1 MCTTGVLRLG
11 PADYLLFKN
20 KDFGRSHFDDRL
32 VVERD
37 VFGIQGITTWAGD
50 DPETDQFSG
59 FSIGANRYGLLCC
72 DSNVRTVPDH
82 ENYDRLV
89 EIALRAGTDVPSAID
104 AVARAVADQP
114 YLWAN
119 LVMIDSNMTAAIEVR
134 GTEIETSFGTERR
147 SRSNHHVSLGPSPDD
162 DDQLTTVARYESA
175 RRRVEDVITLDDV
188 LALQASHDS
197 GPTGICNHLGYH
209 TVYTYVERWHE
220 GTVTLYVGQGQPCET
235 GDPMVL
241 DIPLDSAWSA
251 EAEGTF
257 RDAYPSAKSLA
268 IA

>member
-59 FSIGANRYGLLCC
+59 FSI
-72 DSNVRTVPDH
+72 
-82 ENYDRLV
+82 
-89 EIALRAGTDVPSAID
+89 D
-104 AVARAVADQP
+104 AVAGAVADQP

-119 LVMIDSNMTAAIEVR
+119 LVMIDLNMTAAIEVR

-197 GPTGICNHLGYH
+197 GSTGICNHLGYH

-235 GDPMVL
+235 GDPMIL
-241 DIPLDSAWSA
+241 DIPLGSAWSA

>member
-1 MCTTGVLRLG
+1 MTGWSWNGTSSGFRASPPGRATIPRPTSSPGFRSEPTATDSCAATPTFEQFPITKTTTGWSKSPCERAPTYLR
-11 PADYLLFKN
+11 
-20 KDFGRSHFDDRL
+20 RS
-32 VVERD
+32 
-37 VFGIQGITTWAGD
+37 T
-50 DPETDQFSG
+50 
-59 FSIGANRYGLLCC
+59 
-72 DSNVRTVPDH
+72 
-82 ENYDRLV
+82 
-89 EIALRAGTDVPSAID
+89 PSL
-104 AVARAVADQP
+104 RAVADQP

-235 GDPMVL
+235 GDPMIL
-241 DIPLDSAWSA
+241 DIPLGSAWSA